1 MQAEEQEDV
10 YVVNKLSSATQDD
23 MNRTSPLPTQQ
34 KVNITTLFADGL
46 EDIRNGLDAQYS
58 TINSLYWLMVERSAL
73 VKQSIRVIMWS
84 LLSIGLVLLAI
95 AVMLG
100 YIIGRMR

>member
-1 MQAEEQEDV
+1 MSEDTDTEV
-10 YVVNKLSSATQDD
+10 TQD
-23 MNRTSPLPTQQ
+23 TLYKTAPLPAQ
-34 KVNITTLFADGL
+34 KANLTTLFADGL